1 PHAGPPLHR
10 TRRCRM
16 PCWPPSS
23 ICRPPRPGL
32 VRRPR
37 LTARLSAGLRG
48 PLTLLVAPAGF
59 GKTTLLAD
67 WRAAQQQGAWPLAW
81 LALDAGDNDLARFLR
96 YVIAAL
102 QTLRADLGLA
112 LRARRLP
119 RRRRPAHPPGNGLP
133 ARPPPAT

>member
-1 PHAGPPLHR
+1 
-10 TRRCRM
+10 
-16 PCWPPSS
+16 
-23 ICRPPRPGL
+23 
-32 VRRPR
+32 
-37 LTARLSAGLRG
+37 
-48 PLTLLVAPAGF
+48 VAPAGF

-133 ARPPPAT
+133 ARPPPATGACGHRRAGRPAPAAGPPARPQPVDRAARRRPALHRRGKIG